1 MISAC
6 FLPNKR
12 IGFVCGRFAALIFAA
27 SIALWALISIGFYGV
42 CHAETSHWGDA
53 QTRFAPWPHEGSDLK
68 PSPNLRRGRLENGF
82 RYVLMR
88 NSEPKKRV
96 SVHLNVQAGSLNERD
111 GEEGLAHFL
120 EHMLFRGSNY
130 FAPGELI
137 KYFQSLGMQ
146 FGPDVNAHT
155 GFKETVYDILLPD
168 GSRNHI
174 GKAII
179 AAKDFA
185 RGALLLDSEIDKER
199 NVVLAE
205 KQSRD
210 SVEYRTLISTL
221 GFEFP
226 GALISKR
233 LPIGREAVLKTADRG
248 ALKKFYDTWYRPDL
262 MILVMVGEFDLELAE
277 TLIKNEFSSLPE
289 GQNPA
294 RSPDFGPI
302 DHRGIKTFYH
312 HEKEAGATTVSIETV
327 EKIKPVKDSISFRKT
342 LFIKDV
348 ADAMVRN
355 RLEALTGDPDTPF
368 TGAFINSG
376 IYLDTVKYSEIYAE
390 CDPAN
395 WKASLALIEK
405 TFRDALTYGF
415 TEYELERIKKTFLN
429 MLDDAEKKAPT
440 RNSSGLSRQI
450 IFALNNQRVFLS
462 PTQKKELFV
471 PILNQLTLADV
482 HKAFKNTWSSNHRL
496 VLAIG
501 NLDLTKTG
509 AAPEGI
515 VRKAFEKSAAL
526 PAQRPKRVKNPEF
539 PYLPIP
545 EKSGAIASKKVIP
558 DLGITRAE
566 FANGVVLNVKRTD
579 FQANSF
585 HVNLIFGDGKQVQPD
600 GRPAMSLLAAGVVN
614 ESGLGGLDKDEL
626 ERALSGKNTRV
637 HFYVADDFFG
647 FKGAAASG
655 EVSLMFQL
663 LYAHLQD
670 PGFREKAL
678 RLSLERFDQ
687 EYKRLKATVDGVMRI
702 DGERFLYGGNSRF
715 GLPKNVQEFSM
726 LSLNDVEK
734 WVRGPLT
741 HDRIEISVVG
751 DVDVNE
757 VISEAAKYLG
767 SLPERS
773 GSKMKKSATL
783 PFFPEGQTRKI
794 TAPSK
799 ITKGLT
805 TVAWPTEDIWNIK
818 RSRALTVLGSLLS
831 ERLRVRIRETLG
843 VSYSPVAFN
852 QSSKVYPEYGAL
864 KTLIYADPQKMAL
877 VEGEVKKIAR
887 DLAENGVTD
896 DELQRV
902 IEPVLVRIRDL
913 RRQNGYWLDMVM
925 TGSERYPQQ
934 LEWSRSIIN
943 DYEAISREY
952 LSSLAKKYLDPS
964 KAAVLII
971 VNSPDGDAPKKDP
984 PDVGS
989 PGAEPFGGGA
999 RRLAPGN
1006 PMGTHGVSIA
1016 E

>member
-6 FLPNKR
+6 FLRNKR
-12 IGFVCGRFAALIFAA
+12 IGFVRPRFSALIFVA
-27 SIALWALISIGFYGV
+27 SIALWALISIGFLGV
-42 CHAETSHWGDA
+42 CHAEVSHWGDA
-53 QTRFAPWPHEGSDLK
+53 QIHSAPWPHEGSDLK
-68 PSPNLRRGRLENGF
+68 PSPNLRHGRLENGF

-96 SVHLNVQAGSLNERD
+96 SVHLDVQVGSLNERD

-155 GFKETVYDILLPD
+155 GFTETVYDILLPD

-205 KQSRD
+205 KQRRD

-226 GALISKR
+226 GSLIAKR
-233 LPIGREAVLKTADRG
+233 LPIGREAVIQTAGRG
-248 ALKKFYDTWYRPDL
+248 ALKKFYDAWYRPDR
-262 MILVMVGEFDLELAE
+262 MILVMVGEFDLEVAE
-277 TLIKNEFSSLPE
+277 TLIKNEFSSLPS
-289 GQNPA
+289 GQGPA
-294 RSPDFGPI
+294 FSSDFGPI

-312 HEKEAGATTVSIETV
+312 YEKEAGATTVSIETV
-327 EKIKPVKDSISFRKT
+327 EKIKPAKDSISVRKT

-355 RLEALTGDPDTPF
+355 RLDALTGEPENPF

-390 CDPAN
+390 CDPEN
-395 WKASLALIEK
+395 WKPSLALIEK
-405 TFRDALTYGF
+405 TLRDALTYGF

-429 MLDDAEKKAPT
+429 MLDNAEKKAST

-450 IFALNNQRVFLS
+450 IFALNNKKVFLS
-462 PTQKKELFV
+462 PAQKKELFV
-471 PILNQLTLADV
+471 PILNQLTLADA
-482 HKAFKNTWSSNHRL
+482 HEAFKNTWSSNHRL

-515 VRKAFEKSAAL
+515 VRKVFEQSVAVR
-526 PAQRPKRVKNPEF
+526 AQRPRRVKNPEF

-545 EKSGAIASKKVIP
+545 ENPGAIVSKKVIP
-558 DLGITRAE
+558 DLGITRVE
-566 FANGVVLNVKRTD
+566 FANRVVLNVKRTD

-585 HVNLIFGDGKQVQPD
+585 HVNLIFGDGKRIQPD
-600 GRPAMSLLAAGVVN
+600 GQPGMSLLAAGVVN
-614 ESGLGGLDKDEL
+614 ESALGGLDKDEL

-637 HFYVADDFFG
+637 HFYAVDDFFG

-663 LYAHLQD
+663 LYAHLKD

-702 DGERFLYGGNSRF
+702 DGERFLYGGDSRF
-715 GLPKNVQEFSM
+715 GLPGKFQDFSM
-726 LSLNDVEK
+726 LSLNDVAN
-734 WVRGPLT
+734 WIRGPLA

-767 SLPERS
+767 SLPERT
-773 GSKMKKSATL
+773 GSKMKKSAAL

-794 TAPSK
+794 MAPSN

-818 RSRALTVLGSLLS
+818 RSRALTVLGSLFS

-852 QSSKVYPEYGAL
+852 QSSKVYPEYGVL
-864 KTLIYADPQKMAL
+864 KTLIYADPEKMGL
-877 VEGEVKKIAR
+877 IEQEVKKIAL

-896 DELQRV
+896 DELQRAL
-902 IEPVLVRIRDL
+902 EPVLVRIKDL
-913 RRQNGYWLDMVM
+913 RRQNAYWLDMVM

-934 LEWSRSIIN
+934 LEWSRSIIT
-943 DYEAISREY
+943 DYEAITREY
-952 LSSLAKKYLDPS
+952 LSSLAKKYFDPS

-971 VNSPDGDAPKKDP
+971 VNSPDDDSSKEDS
-984 PDVGS
+984 PDVDS
-989 PGAEPFGGGA
+989 PGANSFGGGGQ
-999 RRLAPGN
+999 RLAPVN
-1006 PMGTHGVSIA
+1006 PMGTPRVSIA
-1016 E
+1016 K